1 MTKTLQKNAY
11 AKINL
16 FLDVKEKRADGYH
29 DIESVMQTV
38 TLSDTVLVTRNDADG
53 VREISVT
60 CTDPKVPTDERN
72 IVHKCAAAF
81 FEHFGIE
88 SYSIAIH
95 IEKRIMAEAGLAGGS
110 TDGAATL
117 HLLNELF
124 DVNADVD
131 ALCRIG
137 VKVGADLPFCI
148 VGGCALVGGIGEVIT
163 PLDIPV
169 PSYHAV
175 VAYPKVGVSTAAAYG
190 AIDSLAY
197 RISRSADSVVADLK
211 AGRIP
216 TNMHNSF
223 EDVVL
228 HENEE
233 AAIIKAKMIELGAV
247 SAMMSGSG
255 PSIFGLFED
264 DDSARRALNALTVL
278 GIRAFTCRPTV

>member
-1 MTKTLQKNAY
+1 MAKTKIRNAY

-16 FLDVKEKRADGYH
+16 FLDVKDKRPDGYH

-38 TLSDTVLVTRNDADG
+38 TLCDTVSVTRNDADNM
-53 VREISVT
+53 REIIVT
-60 CTDPKVPTDERN
+60 CTDPKVPTDSRN
-72 IVHKCAAAF
+72 IVHKCAVAF

-117 HLLNELF
+117 HLLNDLF
-124 DVNADVD
+124 EVNTEVDV
-131 ALCRIG
+131 LCKIG

-148 VGGCALVGGIGEVIT
+148 VGGCALVGGIGENIT
-163 PLDIPV
+163 PLDIPA

-175 VAYPKVGVSTAAAYG
+175 VAYPKQGVSTAAAYG
-190 AIDSLAY
+190 KIDALAY
-197 RISRSADSVVADLK
+197 RISHSAGSVIEDLK
-211 AGRIP
+211 SGRIP
-216 TNMHNSF
+216 SNMHNSF

-233 AAIIKAKMIELGAV
+233 AAMIKAKMLELGAK

-264 DDSARRALNALTVL
+264 EDCAKRALNALSVH
-278 GIRAFTCRPTV
+278 GILAFTCRPTV

>member
-16 FLDVKEKRADGYH
+16 FLDVKDKRADGYH

-38 TLSDTVLVTRNDADG
+38 TLCDTVSVTRNDEDDAR
-53 VREISVT
+53 VITVT
-60 CTDPKVPTDERN
+60 CTDPKVPTDSRN
-72 IVHKCAAAF
+72 IVHKCAVAF

-88 SYSIAIH
+88 HYSIAIH

-117 HLLNELF
+117 HLLGELF
-124 DVNADVD
+124 AVHADT
-131 ALCRIG
+131 ATLCEIG

-148 VGGCALVGGIGEVIT
+148 VGGCALVSGIGEIVT
-163 PLDIPV
+163 PLEIPT

-175 VAYPKVGVSTAAAYG
+175 VAYPRQGVSTAAAYDK
-190 AIDSLAY
+190 IDALAY
-197 RISRSADSVVADLK
+197 RISRSADGVISDLK

-228 HENEE
+228 PENTE
-233 AAIIKAKMIELGAV
+233 AAMIKEKMIELGAH

-264 DDSARRALNALTVL
+264 EEGAKRALNALTVL
-278 GIRAFTCRPTV
+278 GIRAFVCRPVV

>member
-16 FLDVKEKRADGYH
+16 FLDVKDKRPDGYH

-38 TLSDTVLVTRNDADG
+38 TLSDTVSVTRDIADG
-53 VREISVT
+53 VREITVT
-60 CTDPKVPTDERN
+60 CTDPKVPTDSRN
-72 IVHKCAAAF
+72 IVHKCAVAF
-81 FEHFGIE
+81 FEHFEIE
-88 SYSIAIH
+88 EYKIAIH

-124 DVNADVD
+124 DVNTDID
-131 ALCRIG
+131 TLCKIG

-148 VGGCALVGGIGEVIT
+148 VGGCALVGGIGEIIT
-163 PLDIPV
+163 PLEIPA

-190 AIDSLAY
+190 AIDSLAF
-197 RISRSADSVVADLK
+197 RISHSADSVISALE

-216 TNMHNSF
+216 EKMHNSF

-228 HENEE
+228 PENEE
-233 AAIIKAKMIELGAV
+233 AAMIKAKMLELGAI

-264 DDSARRALNALTVL
+264 EDSARCALNALTVL

>member
-16 FLDVKEKRADGYH
+16 FLDVKDRRADGYH

-38 TLSDTVLVTRNDADG
+38 TLCDTVSVTRYPDNGAKK
-53 VREISVT
+53 ITVT
-60 CTDPKVPTDERN
+60 CADPKVPTDERN
-72 IVHKCAAAF
+72 IVHKCAVAF
-81 FEHFGIE
+81 FDHFGIE
-88 SYSIAIH
+88 EYSIAIH

-117 HLLNELF
+117 HLLSELF
-124 DVNADVD
+124 DVQADITT
-131 ALCRIG
+131 LCKIG
-137 VKVGADLPFCI
+137 VTVGADLPFCI
-148 VGGCALVGGIGEVIT
+148 VGGCALVSGIGEVVT
-163 PLDIPV
+163 PLEIPT

-175 VAYPKVGVSTAAAYG
+175 VAYPRQGVSTAAAYG
-190 AIDSLAY
+190 KIDSLAY
-197 RISRSADSVVADLK
+197 RISRSADGVISDLK

-228 HENEE
+228 PENEE
-233 AAIIKAKMIELGAV
+233 AAMIKEKMIEFGAH
-247 SAMMSGSG
+247 SSMMSGSG

-264 DDSARRALNALTVL
+264 EEGAKRALNALTVL
-278 GIRAFTCRPTV
+278 GIRAFSCKPVV

>member
-38 TLSDTVLVTRNDADG
+38 TLSDTVSVTREHADG
-53 VREISVT
+53 VREISVS
-60 CTDPKVPTDERN
+60 CTDPKVPTDSRN
-72 IVHKCAAAF
+72 IVHKCAVAF

-88 SYSIAIH
+88 NYNIAIH

-117 HLLNELF
+117 HILNELF
-124 DVNADVD
+124 DVNTDTAT
-131 ALCRIG
+131 LCKIG

-148 VGGCALVGGIGEVIT
+148 VGGCALVGGIGEIVT
-163 PLDIPV
+163 PLEIPA

-211 AGRIP
+211 AGKIP

-228 HENEE
+228 HENDE
-233 AAIIKAKMIELGAV
+233 AAMIKAKMIELGAV

-264 DDSARRALNALTVL
+264 EDSARCALSAFTVL
-278 GIRAFTCRPTV
+278 GIRAFTCCPTV

>member
-16 FLDVKEKRADGYH
+16 FLDVKEKRPDGYH

-38 TLSDTVLVTRNDADG
+38 TLCDTVLVTRNDADG
-53 VREISVT
+53 VREITVT

-88 SYSIAIH
+88 SYSISIH

-131 ALCRIG
+131 VLCRIG

-148 VGGCALVGGIGEVIT
+148 IGGCALVGGIGEVIT
-163 PLDIPV
+163 PLDIPA
-169 PSYHAV
+169 PGYHAV

-190 AIDSLAY
+190 KIDSLAY
-197 RISRSADSVVADLK
+197 RISRSADSVVSDLK

-233 AAIIKAKMIELGAV
+233 ASMIKAKLLELGAV

-264 DDSARRALNALTVL
+264 EDSARRALNALAVFK
-278 GIRAFTCRPTV
+278 IPAFGCRPTV

>member
-1 MTKTLQKNAY
+1 MAKTIIKNAY

-16 FLDVKEKRADGYH
+16 FLDVKDKRPDGYH

-38 TLSDTVLVTRNDADG
+38 TLCDTVSVTRNDAAG

-60 CTDPKVPTDERN
+60 CTYPKVPTDSRN
-72 IVHKCAAAF
+72 IVHKCAVAF

-88 SYSIAIH
+88 CYSIAIH

-124 DVNADVD
+124 DVNTDVD
-131 ALCRIG
+131 VLCKIG

-148 VGGCALVGGIGEVIT
+148 VGGCCLVGGIGEVIT
-163 PLDIPV
+163 PLDIPA
-169 PSYHAV
+169 PTYHAV
-175 VAYPKVGVSTAAAYG
+175 VAYPKQGVSTAAAYG
-190 AIDSLAY
+190 AIDALAY
-197 RISRSADSVVADLK
+197 RISRSADSVVSDLK
-211 AGRIP
+211 SGRTP

-233 AAIIKAKMIELGAV
+233 AAMIKAKMIEFGAT

-264 DDSARRALNALTVL
+264 EDSARRALNALTAL
-278 GIRAFTCRPTV
+278 GIRAFTCQPTV